1 MLSLCEQPGLSA
13 HGAQAHECPTLLL
26 VSPTLLL
33 VSPTLLL
40 DSLDSTWVGTEAM
53 PGVVLVAEC
62 HWDLCLDF

>member
-1 MLSLCEQPGLSA
+1 MLSLREQPRLSA

-33 VSPTLLL
+33 DRL
-40 DSLDSTWVGTEAM
+40 DRTWVGTEAM
-53 PGVVLVAEC
+53 PGVVLVSEC